1 MNCYYIY
8 LTTNIINNKK
18 YIGQHKGEIDDKY
31 LGSGILL
38 VKAIEKY
45 GKENFT
51 KEILEVCHSQEEL
64 DEKEKYYIKKYG
76 AVNRED
82 FYNLSEGGQK
92 GDGWQA
98 LKRWKQRNPEKAKE
112 LNKKAAANLRKWE
125 KEHPEERNKNTQ
137 RMLDAAHHWAK
148 NNPDKVTEQMKK
160 VNAAKQ
166 KWQKEHPEEHQ
177 KQVNAWRKSG
187 SDANSQKV
195 LCVTTGVI
203 YPSQSEAERQT
214 GVPQANI
221 SKCLRGE
228 RKSAG
233 KHPQTKEKLIWKRYE
248 E

>member
-1 MNCYYIY
+1 MHYYIY
-8 LTTNIINNKK
+8 LTTNKVNNKK
-18 YIGQHKGEIDDKY
+18 YIGQHKGSLTDRY

-38 VKAIEKY
+38 QKAIEKY
-45 GKENFT
+45 GKDSFT
-51 KEILEVCHSQEEL
+51 KEILEICSSQEAL
-64 DEKEKYYIKKYG
+64 DEREKYWIKKYD
-76 AVNRED
+76 AVNSEE

-98 LKRWKQRNPEKAKE
+98 LQRWKQRNPEKAIE
-112 LNKKAAANLRKWE
+112 LGRKSTERLRQWE

-137 RMLDAAHHWAK
+137 RLLAGARRWAK
-148 NNPDKVTEQMKK
+148 ENPDKVAETMKK
-160 VNAAKQ
+160 VNIAKE

-177 KQVNAWRKSG
+177 KQIDEWRKSG

-195 LCVTTGVI
+195 ICVTTGTI
-203 YPSQSEAERQT
+203 YSSQSEAERQT
-214 GVPQANI
+214 GVPQTNI

-233 KHPQTKEKLIWKRYE
+233 KHPQTKEKLVWRRYE